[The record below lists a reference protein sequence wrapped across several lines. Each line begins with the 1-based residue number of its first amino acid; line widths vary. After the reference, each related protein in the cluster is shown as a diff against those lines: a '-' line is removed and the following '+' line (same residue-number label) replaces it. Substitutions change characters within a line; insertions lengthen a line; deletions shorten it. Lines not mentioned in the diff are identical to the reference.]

1 MTDPREEWHYGD
13 RHYLLTLV
21 STQESMDLELDA
33 VGDASGAQGPVLLA
47 SCDDE
52 TQELTVAV
60 YTDEPLPLDL
70 LERFI
75 AEARRLLPGRA

>member
-1 MTDPREEWHYGD
+1 MTDAREEWHYDG

-52 TQELTVAV
+52 TQALTLSSF
-60 YTDEPLPLDL
+60 TDEPLPLDL

-75 AEARRLLPGRA
+75 AEARRVLPGRA